1 MHFLNHLIEPK
12 QQIADERKIFSN
24 AMLKAMIVPL
34 LIEQLL
40 QMIVGL
46 ADTMMVSHAGEAVV
60 AGVGLDTICSVLLS

>member
-1 MHFLNHLIEPK
+1 MNFLRTVTEPR
-12 QQIADERKIFSN
+12 QQLAEDRKIFTS

-60 AGVGLDTICSVLLS
+60 AGVGLDTMI